1 MNITEFKVEMLRNKF
16 NRTKLAEELNISK
29 SALSKKINGVNEF
42 SRKDISICKKVLN
55 LTPQRVD
62 EIFFNS
68 NVDLKSTNSIQT

>member
-1 MNITEFKVEMLRNKF
+1 MNLTEFKVEMLRNKV
-16 NRTKLAEELNISK
+16 NRTQLAEELNISK

-42 SRKDISICKKVLN
+42 SRKDISICKKVLK

-68 NVDLKSTNSIQT
+68 NVDLKSTNSV

>member
-1 MNITEFKVEMLRNKF
+1 MNITEFKVEMLRNKV

-62 EIFFNS
+62 EIFFNT